1 MKRILTLGLAFSMS
15 ASQAFS
21 YSVET
26 VKNLESATASAKT
39 AAVII
44 SAIIPNTEKSAK
56 SIDALNWIGDLS
68 GQINALAS
76 SALQDESCILRI
88 TRIIENLI
96 EKTPVHSN
104 GQLVEIDGAF
114 TKNFA
119 FELSHG
125 ISAEVMRFFAH
136 KGIGMGMNVLTENRI
151 ANRAAHVLGE
161 AISSAVLETAFAKL
175 GDYVI
180 SQEASGE
187 TNCLKVFSTVF
198 LGSLGRG
205 TAYNIAGE
213 MILQGTTDAHVNY
226 AQAVKEAFSSKK

>member
-1 MKRILTLGLAFSMS
+1 MKRVLTLGLALSMA

-39 AAVII
+39 ATVIV
-44 SAIIPNTEKSAK
+44 SAIIPNTAKSAEGLA
-56 SIDALNWIGDLS
+56 ALKRIGDLS
-68 GQINALAS
+68 SQINALTS

-96 EKTPVHSN
+96 EKTPVHKD
-104 GQLVEIDGAF
+104 GEFVAIDGAF
-114 TKNFA
+114 AKNFA

-125 ISAEVMRFFAH
+125 ISAEVMCFFAH
-136 KGIGMGMNVLTENRI
+136 KGIGMGMNALTENRV

-175 GDYVI
+175 GDYVTT
-180 SQEASGE
+180 EEDAE
-187 TNCLKVFSTVF
+187 KTNCSEVFSTVF
-198 LGSLGRG
+198 FGSLVRG
-205 TAYNIAGE
+205 AVYNIAGE

-226 AQAVKEAFSSKK
+226 AQAVREAFSSKK